1 MTKPSSPLTPEE
13 KDKLK
18 ANQAAGKILPP
29 DTRPTSLIMGQSTP
43 MNGQSPLQ
51 NNPPQNINSMSRG
64 VPPQSP
70 PLNRPINMGSN
81 QAQLRI
87 QQTRA
92 QNTANLQRQLGD
104 RYSSFEEERKR
115 IQQSRRGF
123 KDKANDQA
131 LRELRAKYGIGG
143 RGQANNPTQNN
154 FNQLRDTL
162 NPKQPQQNAQQPQG
176 ALSQAAQQLAAQPP
190 ISKDG
195 MNWQNKKPRP
205 DLPGILNQQ
214 NSQQAAPAQ
223 PQQPN
228 VGQPQGTEL
237 SEATKQL
244 MGKPQG
250 TGLSEAAKQLMG
262 QPEQTAPNQ
271 QAAPAQDNSS
281 IDQQIAALQ
290 QQIAQLQAQK
300 K

>member
-1 MTKPSSPLTPEE
+1 MTKPNRALTPEE
-13 KDKLK
+13 KARLEQQYSGIKKTLT
-18 ANQAAGKILPP
+18 P

-70 PLNRPINMGSN
+70 PQNRPTNMRTN
-81 QAQLRI
+81 ADQR
-87 QQTRA
+87 RA

-123 KDKANDQA
+123 RDKANDQA
-131 LRELRAKYGIGG
+131 LRELRSKYGIGG
-143 RGQANNPTQNN
+143 QGQTNNPTQNN

-162 NPKQPQQNAQQPQG
+162 NPQQPQQNAQQPQG

-228 VGQPQGTEL
+228 AAQ
-237 SEATKQL
+237 
-244 MGKPQG
+244 PQG